1 MLWKT
6 TLCVLYSKRLW
17 EVQYR
22 IWYFKSSARCVR
34 TSYWCCPYNKFF
46 FQQSI
51 TSILTAFPLL
61 FDTTSRED
69 GDADGEETDAN
80 QINQGNGLT
89 QFGIIPYLLKY
100 CEVTNETLTDVMNE
114 SINLIFYIVSY
125 EVLKAKEQERQLKQ
139 IRNK

>member
-1 MLWKT
+1 MLELPIDVVHT
-6 TLCVLYSKRLW
+6 IS
-17 EVQYR
+17 
-22 IWYFKSSARCVR
+22 
-34 TSYWCCPYNKFF
+34 F

-139 IRNK
+139 IRNKYN